1 MNCLRCGVEVEAPNV
16 FCPKCQEEMA
26 KHPVPR
32 DAAVILPTREPRT
45 PRRAYTPVD
54 PQDQINQLK
63 KKNRSQRR
71 ALWIFV
77 PLCVLLL
84 GLLLY
89 VCQGIWK
96 KYPAIGQNYQSNT
109 STSAPRQTGS
119 TPPRR

>member
-1 MNCLRCGVEVEAPNV
+1 MNCLRCGVQVEPPNV
-16 FCPKCQEEMA
+16 FCPQCQAEMA

-45 PRRAYTPVD
+45 PRRAYAPVD

-71 ALWIFV
+71 ALWVFV

-89 VCQGIWK
+89 VVQGLWK
-96 KYPAIGQNYQSNT
+96 QYPAIGQNYKSNV
-109 STSAPRQTGS
+109 STSAPKQSDTV
-119 TPPRR
+119 PRR